1 MAIKARSIK
10 GARVVHLDLATGTL
24 QCAREQ
30 KLSTELLVVGTC
42 KEKQPD

>member
-24 QCAREQ
+24 QCARE

-42 KEKQPD
+42 